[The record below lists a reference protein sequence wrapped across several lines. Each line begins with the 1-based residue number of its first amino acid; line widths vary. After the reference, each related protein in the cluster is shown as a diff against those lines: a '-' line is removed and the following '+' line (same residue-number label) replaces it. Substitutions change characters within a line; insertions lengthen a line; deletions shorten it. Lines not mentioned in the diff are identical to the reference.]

1 MIQDSWEPDAPDVG
15 TAVLGA
21 YVVTD
26 ALGLVEDTDAFDT
39 DYYDGEWGAVGT
51 NLGLIGGLTAAHYL
65 EPDWNAVS
73 LSAGYSIIGKLGG
86 ISIATLADKPESERL
101 ISTPLSI
108 AGTVGGAIAS
118 TSLKPDKNDLAA
130 VGVGT
135 AIVTANTASIT
146 TKLYEGDA
154 IENST
159 RDGMTGLLATVTAG
173 GLLAASNGYDMAR
186 ERSLFL
192 TTGAGWGVY
201 YGSLTQVL
209 IPGELPLEDAALI
222 TVGVMDLGIGA
233 AGYLTSESGG
243 IDPRDTFVPQLI
255 GVAGGTVG
263 ALGVMLADASPEAIA
278 GGALLGSTAGLVGGA
293 LMAPKFKRSKKGGR
307 TALLGTD
314 APGNWTFL
322 ALPSVGDDGSMG
334 GNVQLS
340 VTGL

>member
-1 MIQDSWEPDAPDVG
+1 MIQDSWDPDAPDVG
-15 TAVLGA
+15 TAVLGS

-26 ALGLVEDTDAFDT
+26 ALGLLEETDAFDT
-39 DYYDGEWGAVGT
+39 DYYDGNWGAVGT

-65 EPDWNAVS
+65 EPDWNTVS

-86 ISIATLADKPESERL
+86 ISIATLADKPESDRL

-118 TSLKPDKNDLAA
+118 TSLKPSKNDLAA

-293 LMAPKFKRSKKGGR
+293 MMAPKFKRSKKGSR

-314 APGNWTFL
+314 TPGDWTFL
-322 ALPSVGDDGSMG
+322 ALPSVGADGSMG